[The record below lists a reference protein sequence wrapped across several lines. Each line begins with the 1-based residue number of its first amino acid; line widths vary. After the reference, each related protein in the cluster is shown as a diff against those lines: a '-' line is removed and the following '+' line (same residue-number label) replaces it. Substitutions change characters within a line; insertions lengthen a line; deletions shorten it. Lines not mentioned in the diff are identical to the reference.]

1 MAFEI
6 TPLSE
11 SRKQSILSNSPI
23 LLDAPVGLDRLR
35 AVHFLHTNF
44 EGGIS
49 QGEMIVLD
57 LLSDSVL
64 AIFKALHALQFPI
77 EKAIPVDEFGSDD
90 VASMEANNSS
100 AFNSR
105 RIMNTDRWSSHAYG
119 AAIDIN
125 PRQNPYVPNPVQ
137 TDFKV
142 YPSGGGPFLDR
153 ENVRKGMVEPIVSV
167 FKKHGFTEWGGNWKS
182 PLDYH
187 HFQVDWERILRL

>member
-35 AVHFLHTNF
+35 AVQFLHTNF
-44 EGGIS
+44 EGGVS
-49 QGEMIVLD
+49 KGEMIVLD
-57 LLSDSVL
+57 ALSDSVL

-77 EKAIPVDEFGSDD
+77 EKAIPVDEYGGDD
-90 VASMEANNSS
+90 VVSMEANNSS

-125 PRQNPYVPNPVQ
+125 PRQNPYVHTPEQ
-137 TDFKV
+137 TDFNV
-142 YPSGGGPFLDR
+142 YPSGGEPFLDR
-153 ENVRKGMVEPIVSV
+153 ENVRMGMVEPIVSV
-167 FKKHGFTEWGGNWKS
+167 FTKHGFTEWGGDWKS

-187 HFQVDWERILRL
+187 HFQVNWERILRL

>member
-6 TPLSE
+6 TLLSE
-11 SRKQSILSNSPI
+11 SRKESIKSNSPI
-23 LLDAPVGLDRLR
+23 LPDTPVRLDGLR

-44 EGGIS
+44 EGGVS
-49 QGEMIVLD
+49 KGEMIVLD
-57 LLSDSVL
+57 VLADSVL
-64 AIFKALHALQFPI
+64 AIFKELHDLQFPI
-77 EKAIPVDEFGSDD
+77 EKAIPVDEFGGDD

-125 PRQNPYVPNPVQ
+125 PRQNPYVPNAEL

-142 YPSGGGPFLDR
+142 YPSGGEPFLDR
-153 ENVRKGMVEPIVSV
+153 ENVRMGMVEPIVPI
-167 FKKHGFTEWGGNWKS
+167 FKKHGFTEWGGDWKS

-187 HFQVDWERILRL
+187 HFQVNWERIPRL